1 MSTDLATRRNQSTAA
16 GVSMI
21 VSGVLTA
28 TASFGIVATWGWIC
42 VGLPWLVPMAVGV
55 GEVVVGAS
63 IIGGTPRPS
72 VKTVSTAGILAA
84 LVSFNLVG
92 VLLEIV
98 AQILLGK
105 ASEPERY

>member
-1 MSTDLATRRNQSTAA
+1 MSTELATRRTQSTLA

-21 VSGVLTA
+21 VSGCTTA
-28 TASFGIVATWGWIC
+28 LAAFGFVSTCIGI
-42 VGLPWLVPMAVGV
+42 PWVIPMAIGV

-63 IIGGTPRPS
+63 IIGSTPRPS

-84 LVSFNLVG
+84 LVSFNILG

-98 AQILLGK
+98 AQILIGR
-105 ASEPERY
+105 AAEPDRY